1 MLSGVSDEQELHQ
14 YVLYD
19 TAAAKKGPKRINLD
33 GDNSKNKTNYAPPTS
48 LTIHLSKIP
57 MPELQPKAS
66 SNDKT
71 GKDGKKT
78 DDRASKDS
86 RKADDK
92 LKGKRKEERKGWR
105 T

>member
-1 MLSGVSDEQELHQ
+1 LLSGVSDEEELHQ

-19 TAAAKKGPKRINLD
+19 TTAAKKGPKRINLD
-33 GDNSKNKTNYAPPTS
+33 NDSKGKTNYAPPTS

-57 MPELQPKAS
+57 MPELQPKVSGNEKA
-66 SNDKT
+66 N
-71 GKDGKKT
+71 
-78 DDRASKDS
+78 KDS